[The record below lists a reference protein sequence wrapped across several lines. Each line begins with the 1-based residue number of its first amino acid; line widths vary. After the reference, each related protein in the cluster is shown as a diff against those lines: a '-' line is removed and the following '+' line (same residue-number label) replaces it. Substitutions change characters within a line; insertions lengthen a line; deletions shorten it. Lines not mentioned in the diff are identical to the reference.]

1 MNKKKKLNNIYGRH
15 FSVFI
20 KFIIAFKMFAS
31 LFQKLNILMI
41 LALCVHY
48 LNMSAYITSAS
59 GFFNSFSQIYD
70 LILTCNP
77 IRFVVVWSAP
87 VLR

>member
-1 MNKKKKLNNIYGRH
+1 MNTKKKLNNIYGRY

-48 LNMSAYITSAS
+48 LNMSAYITSVS
-59 GFFNSFSQIYD
+59 GVFNSFSQIYD

-77 IRFVVVWSAP
+77 IRFVVVCSAP